1 MLICA
6 NSNIASEIKFTIS
19 HSLDVYSLASNLN
32 GMIKKS
38 MQKILALIFTIIY

>member
-6 NSNIASEIKFTIS
+6 NSNIASEIKFTITY
-19 HSLDVYSLASNLN
+19 SLDVYSLASILN

-38 MQKILALIFTIIY
+38 TQKIPALIFTIFY